1 MGATYTRQSSS
12 TIVDGTT
19 IEASHFNNEFDQLV
33 AAFAVS
39 SGHTHDGTAAEGGAV
54 TKLLGN
60 TLTFGA
66 GTAGTDITVTFDGET
81 NDGVL
86 KWMEDEDYFEFSDDI
101 LVGSNERLNFRDT
114 ALYIHSSTDGQLDIV
129 ADTELQIAATT
140 VDINGNVD
148 ISGTL
153 TVAGAVDFGDAA
165 LANVGAV
172 QLDSIAGDGDA
183 NTSITFSGS
192 DVITIATGG
201 AGRLTIGDGALSP
214 VTNNQIDLGT
224 SSLEFKDAFFDGTVT
239 ADAFAGP
246 LTGNVTGNASGTA
259 ATVTGA
265 AQSNITSLG
274 TLTTLT
280 VDNVITNGA
289 TIGHTSDTDLITL
302 ADGVVT
308 VAGELDAVSLD
319 ISGDADIDGTLEA
332 DAITIGGITLAETIS
347 DTVGAMVTSNT
358 ESGITVAYDDA
369 DNTLDFTV
377 GTLNQDTTGSAATLT
392 NARTIG
398 GTSFDGSANIAV
410 GLAATATALA
420 SARTIGGT
428 SFDGTA
434 NIAVG
439 LSATATALAT
449 ARNIGGTSFDGTG
462 NIAVALASVGTAVTV
477 ADESSDTTCFPLF
490 ATAAT
495 GDLGPKSGSNLTF
508 NSSSGLLTATSLAG
522 TVSTATQNSITTMTG
537 LVTTGALGTGTIAAG
552 FGNIDNGASNITN
565 GGLVKLDVDADADDV
580 TGDSATGRLT
590 IGDGEDLNLY
600 HGGTNSYVVNDTG
613 ILVLQSAGGVVV
625 NENSANVDFRV
636 ESNGDINM
644 LIVDGSSNR
653 VGMGVAAPSAPLHV
667 FQAGDNNSTT
677 ELLLLETG
685 SSSDGSGVKLRMA
698 TAHTSGIIEMIDGT
712 GSFDSEFRFK
722 LADTSQLATPDD
734 KLILTTK
741 NAEFKTG
748 AYNAEVALT
757 DGSTVA
763 WNASTA
769 PIAKVT
775 LGGNRTLGAATVPKT
790 GQFISILF
798 IQDGTG
804 SRTISFN
811 AAYEHTGDIAPVL
824 TTTANKG
831 DLFVYRYNGA
841 KFLEVGRNLNLTLS

>member
-1 MGATYTRQSSS
+1 MALVINDRVKETT
-12 TIVDGTT
+12 TTTGTG
-19 IEASHFNNEFDQLV
+19 
-33 AAFAVS
+33 AVS
-39 SGHTHDGTAAEGGAV
+39 LAGAV
-54 TKLLGN
+54 TGFEAFSAGVGNSNTTYYAIVHQTEDEFEVGLGTLDGDSSDLTRTTVISSSNSDSAVDFAAGTKDVFCTIPASKLVFEDASNDVTVGNDFILGSDSAVLKFGADSDTTLTHTDGTGLTLNSTNKLL
-60 TLTFGA
+60 
-66 GTAGTDITVTFDGET
+66 
-81 NDGVL
+81 
-86 KWMEDEDYFEFSDDI
+86 
-101 LVGSNERLNFRDT
+101 FRDT
-114 ALYIHSSTDGQLDIV
+114 GLYINSSTDGQLDIV
-129 ADTELQIAATT
+129 ADTEIQIAATT
-140 VDINGNVD
+140 IDINGAVALNGA
-148 ISGTL
+148 ITGATNITL
-153 TVAGAVDFGDAA
+153 T
-165 LANVGAV
+165 
-172 QLDSIAGDGDA
+172 
-183 NTSITFSGS
+183 
-192 DVITIATGG
+192 
-201 AGRLTIGDGALSP
+201 
-214 VTNNQIDLGT
+214 
-224 SSLEFKDAFFDGTVT
+224 
-239 ADAFAGP
+239 
-246 LTGNVTGNASGTA
+246 
-259 ATVTGA
+259 
-265 AQSNITSLG
+265 
-274 TLTTLT
+274 
-280 VDNVITNGA
+280 
-289 TIGHTSDTDLITL
+289 
-302 ADGVVT
+302 
-308 VAGELDAVSLD
+308 GELDAATLD
-319 ISGDADIDGTLEA
+319 ISGNADIDGTLEA
-332 DAITIGGITLAETIS
+332 DAITINGVTLAETIS

-392 NARTIG
+392 
-398 GTSFDGSANIAV
+398 
-410 GLAATATALA
+410 
-420 SARTIGGT
+420 
-428 SFDGTA
+428 
-434 NIAVG
+434 
-439 LSATATALAT
+439 T
-449 ARNIGGTSFDGTG
+449 ARNIGGTSFDGSA

-552 FGNIDNGASNITN
+552 FGNIDNGASSITN

-613 ILVLQSAGGVVV
+613 ILVLQSAGGIVV

-636 ESNGDINM
+636 ESNGDANM

-653 VGMGVAAPSAPLHV
+653 VGMGVAAPEAPLHV
-667 FQAGDNNSTT
+667 FQAGSNSSTT

-685 SSSDGSGVKLRMA
+685 SSSDASGVKLRMA
-698 TAHTSGIIEMIDGT
+698 TAHTSGIIEMVDGT

-722 LADTSQLATPDD
+722 LADTSQLATPAD

-775 LGGNRTLGAATVPKT
+775 LGGNRTLGAATVPQT

-804 SRTISFN
+804 SRTITFN